1 MMSFF
6 KRLFLYT
13 PFMLIVGIALG
24 VALVALAAYR
34 AYVGGQASEAYSI
47 YTAAG
52 ACFALAAFLERIR
65 YVQAKRPP
73 IMPQQL
79 ARMVK
84 RGYRLPVPDTA
95 PAPRQVTLQDL
106 QEVEGYARRMALLP
120 WGQRASVPAE
130 DAHALFDHT
139 VAEVRRVRGNW
150 EAFQES
156 ATTFLSLPDPW
167 SRIGG
172 AEITYRLSYLQWRA
186 YAPQGLRFAL
196 GQINTVLQ
204 EYPLQPDAL
213 VMRVKLLAGS
223 PARQWLLLA
232 QESLNL
238 LKYCAPKHPRIP
250 DAEASL
256 RIQQGDNV
264 AALECLDRAIAV
276 APSEEERFVAY
287 ATKAAVLADLGQ
299 GDAKRLEQA
308 AQAYD
313 QVLAIDPRD
322 PWTWHNKSVVLQQLG
337 RYQEALE
344 CNTRALEIMDFGVAQ
359 DMRKAILRHL
369 DEANAQQRQA

>member
-1 MMSFF
+1 MSFF
-6 KRLFLYT
+6 KRLFVYT
-13 PFMLIVGIALG
+13 PLVLIVGVSLG
-24 VALVALAAYR
+24 AALVLLAVYR
-34 AYVGGQASEAYSI
+34 IYSGGQASEAYSL
-47 YTAAG
+47 YAAAG
-52 ACFALAAFLERIR
+52 ACFAFAAFLERAR
-65 YVQAKRPP
+65 YVQARRPP

-95 PAPRQVTLQDL
+95 PTPRQVTPQDL
-106 QEVEGYARRMALLP
+106 QESEGYARRMALQP
-120 WGQRASVPAE
+120 WGQRPSVPAE
-130 DAHALFDHT
+130 EAHALFDHT
-139 VAEVRRVRGNW
+139 VAVVRRVRGNW
-150 EAFQES
+150 DAFQEP
-156 ATTFLSLPDPW
+156 ANTFLSLPDPW

-172 AEITYRLSYLQWRA
+172 AEIVYRLSYLQWRT

-223 PARQWLLLA
+223 PARQWLILA
-232 QESLNL
+232 QESLDL
-238 LKYCAPKHPRIP
+238 LKYCAPKHPRLP

-256 RIQQGDNV
+256 RIQQGNN
-264 AALECLDRAIAV
+264 AAVLQCLDRTIAV
-276 APSEEERFVAY
+276 APSPEEVFVAH
-287 ATKAAVLADLGQ
+287 ATKAAVLADMGR

-313 QVLAIDPRD
+313 QVLALDPRD

-337 RYQEALE
+337 RYQEALD
-344 CNTRALEIMDFGVAQ
+344 CNTRALEIMDFGTAQ

-369 DEANAQQRQA
+369 DQANAQLPQA

>member
-1 MMSFF
+1 MSFF

-13 PFMLIVGIALG
+13 PLVLIVGVSLG
-24 VALVALAAYR
+24 AALVLLAVYR
-34 AYVGGQASEAYSI
+34 TYSGGQASEAYSL

-52 ACFALAAFLERIR
+52 ACFAFAAFLERAR
-65 YVQAKRPP
+65 YVQARRPP

-95 PAPRQVTLQDL
+95 SIPRQVTPQDL
-106 QEVEGYARRMALLP
+106 QEAEGSARRMALQP
-120 WGQRASVPAE
+120 WGQRPSVPAE
-130 DAHALFDHT
+130 EAHALFDHT
-139 VAEVRRVRGNW
+139 VAVVRRVRGNW
-150 EAFQES
+150 DAFQ
-156 ATTFLSLPDPW
+156 APAATFLSLPDPW

-172 AEITYRLSYLQWRA
+172 AEIVYRLSYLQWRI

-232 QESLNL
+232 QESLDL

-250 DAEASL
+250 DAEASV
-256 RIQQGDNV
+256 RIQQGNNV
-264 AALECLDRAIAV
+264 AALQCLDRAIAV

-299 GDAKRLEQA
+299 GDVKRLEQA

-337 RYQEALE
+337 RYQEALD
-344 CNTRALEIMDFGVAQ
+344 CNTRALEIMDFGTAQ

-369 DEANAQQRQA
+369 DQAKAQQPQA